1 MARKLREW
9 YPGATYHLME
19 RGIRRQVIF
28 QDELDFQIFLRILE
42 HEAVTKGCRIHAYC
56 LMNNHFHL
64 LVETGDIEI
73 GFFMKGLEEK
83 YAMFYNLRY
92 GSKGHVFEG
101 RYVSCLV
108 KTDGYF
114 LQTSRYIHLNP
125 VKARIVDRPEEYR
138 WSSYITIMDMWNDG
152 IVYPDKTLSYFAEGA
167 AEYRELVEA
176 KVQFEEDEEAIQT
189 EMKED
194 EMWLPV

>member
-1 MARKLREW
+1 M
-9 YPGATYHLME
+9 
-19 RGIRRQVIF
+19 
-28 QDELDFQIFLRILE
+28 
-42 HEAVTKGCRIHAYC
+42 
-56 LMNNHFHL
+56 
-64 LVETGDIEI
+64 
-73 GFFMKGLEEK
+73 
-83 YAMFYNLRY
+83 
-92 GSKGHVFEG
+92 
-101 RYVSCLV
+101 SCLV

-138 WSSYITIMDMWNDG
+138 CSSYITIMDMWNDG